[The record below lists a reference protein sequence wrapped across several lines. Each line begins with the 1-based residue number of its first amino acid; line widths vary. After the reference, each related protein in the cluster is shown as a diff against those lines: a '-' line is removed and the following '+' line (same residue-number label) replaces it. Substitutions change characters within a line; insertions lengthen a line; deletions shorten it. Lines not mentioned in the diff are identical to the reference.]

1 MENKLYLKDIV
12 THLIKDS
19 VKRLFDGEKGNK
31 AVNSFEYKI
40 SKKGWEHKE
49 GWNQCFDIGTIL
61 DTSKNIITC
70 YFDNTGDDKRD
81 LVVCIYKEKDNFVRE
96 AEAKKWYGFFI
107 PYSELSSFEIT
118 DEMLREAIL
127 TWNEKWSNNHIAP
140 FVEEAVSEPQEWL
153 KIESDYENGREDT
166 ILGVYTKDE
175 IK

>member
-1 MENKLYLKDIV
+1 M
-12 THLIKDS
+12 
-19 VKRLFDGEKGNK
+19 
-31 AVNSFEYKI
+31 
-40 SKKGWEHKE
+40 
-49 GWNQCFDIGTIL
+49 
-61 DTSKNIITC
+61 
-70 YFDNTGDDKRD
+70 
-81 LVVCIYKEKDNFVRE
+81 VVCIYKEKDNFVRE

-153 KIESDYENGREDT
+153 KIESNYENGREDT